1 MAGVL
6 SLEAPG
12 GLAETE
18 TTMAQVMKSVGYGT
32 TCIGKWHLGRPPA
45 FLPTSRGCDSYYGIP
60 SSHDMDPSVLMRDK
74 ETMASPVAIRSLTQ
88 TFTEQA
94 VRFNNLRLLSP
105 ELYDMDADP
114 EEAENASDENPKAA
128 AEIYAKVM
136 AILPGLRGEARAAW
150 WHTANRRV
158 YPNEPG
164 AWSTPIF

>member
-45 FLPTSRGCDSYYGIP
+45 FLPTSRDCDSYYGIP

-88 TFTEQA
+88 RYTEQA
-94 VRFNNLRLLSP
+94 VRFIERSKDSP
-105 ELYDMDADP
+105 FFLYLPYSAP
-114 EEAENASDENPKAA
+114 HLPLAA
-128 AEIYAKVM
+128 
-136 AILPGLRGEARAAW
+136 L
-150 WHTANRRV
+150 
-158 YPNEPG
+158 
-164 AWSTPIF
+164 